1 MGIYLG
7 LGSNLG
13 DRRSNLSRAITQL
26 ETKELRVTRVSPVIE
41 SAAQLPENCPAE
53 WDRPFLNLAVE
64 CETEALRLMEFQL
77 MQTALGV
84 ISMM

>member
-13 DRRSNLSRAITQL
+13 DRRSNLSRALTQL
-26 ETKELRVTRVSPVIE
+26 ETKELRVTRISPVIE

-53 WDRPFLNLAVE
+53 WDQPFLNLAAE
-64 CETEALRLMEFQL
+64 CETEAAPETVRSWI
-77 MQTALGV
+77 G
-84 ISMM
+84 